1 MHMTNFKRFQAFG
14 KKSKGQRLQ
23 CQWGMGCVQ
32 RTGLPHLVGNVN
44 QQLWVEDNWAMSGD
58 TANEQTQSGKSVS
71 VHLFCKEANTCL
83 QRNKQKTVYI
93 AHLSFLIADACKHSK
108 CSSLEDG

>member
-23 CQWGMGCVQ
+23 CQWGMGRVQ

-58 TANEQTQSGKSVS
+58 TANEQTLNLAKAYLCIYSVKRPIHAYKETS
-71 VHLFCKEANTCL
+71 RKLFTQHIYL
-83 QRNKQKTVYI
+83 
-93 AHLSFLIADACKHSK
+93 F
-108 CSSLEDG
+108 